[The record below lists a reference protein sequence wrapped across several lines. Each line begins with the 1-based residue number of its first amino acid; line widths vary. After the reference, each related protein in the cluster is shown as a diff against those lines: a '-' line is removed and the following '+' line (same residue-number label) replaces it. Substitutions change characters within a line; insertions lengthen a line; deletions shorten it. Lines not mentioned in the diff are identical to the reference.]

1 MFAWIMSF
9 CVPYDVLFKK
19 KNYPKGPCDRPVR
32 TEKHQRLP
40 ISG

>member
-9 CVPYDVLFKK
+9 CVPYDVLFK